1 MQALDW
7 RLRETLVTN
16 YALFFLFPIQDPNIR
31 RMTEAISQDPMFQ
44 EMAKEMQEAMLSGGM
59 DGLNI
64 AGEAGGAPQMPGVDP
79 SKYMDAF
86 SRVMQNPEF
95 MAAAE
100 SLGKGIME
108 QSMDQESLSMLQMF
122 QNPENQAALKA
133 KMEELKDDPELGTM
147 MKDIEENGQSAMMK
161 YMNDPEMMSKMGKK
175 FQEAMEDPDF
185 RKQLKEAPAD
195 EEEGEEEEEPGKE
208 SNIINA
214 ASAGS
219 LERLKELLKEGADAD
234 MKDDEGR
241 TALHFASGYGE
252 LDCMEVLL
260 DAGASI
266 NACDDNKNTALH
278 YSAGYGNKEATELLI
293 KKGADTSLKNAEDK
307 TAKEVAEMNDQEDVA
322 KLL

>member
-1 MQALDW
+1 MCLIG
-7 RLRETLVTN
+7 
-16 YALFFLFPIQDPNIR
+16 LFLLQDPNIR

-59 DGLNI
+59 DGMNL
-64 AGEAGGAPQMPGVDP
+64 GETGAPQMPGVDP

-100 SLGKGIME
+100 SLGKGLME
-108 QSMDQESLSMLQMF
+108 QSMDQESLSMLQML

-133 KMEELKDDPELGTM
+133 KMEELKDDPELGAM

-175 FQEAMEDPDF
+175 FKEAMEDPEF
-185 RKQLKEAPAD
+185 RTQLKQTA
-195 EEEGEEEEEPGKE
+195 EEEEEEEEEEPGKE

-234 MKDDEGR
+234 MKDEEGR

-252 LDCMEVLL
+252 LECMEALL

-266 NACDDNKNTALH
+266 NACDDDKNTALH

-307 TAKEVAEMNDQEDVA
+307 TAKEVAEMNDQDEVA
-322 KLL
+322 KIL

>member
-1 MQALDW
+1 MSGGGG
-7 RLRETLVTN
+7 
-16 YALFFLFPIQDPNIR
+16 FPGFPGMPGMNMDMLQQMMNDPNIR

-59 DGLNI
+59 EGMNL
-64 AGEAGGAPQMPGVDP
+64 GENAAAPQMPGVDP

-86 SRVMQNPEF
+86 SRVMENPEF

-108 QSMDQESLSMLQMF
+108 QSMDQESLSMFQMF
-122 QNPENQAALKA
+122 QNPENQAALKS
-133 KMEELKDDPELGTM
+133 KMEELKDDPELGEM
-147 MKDIEENGQSAMMK
+147 MKDIEVNGQSAMMK

-175 FQEAMEDPDF
+175 FQEAMEDPEF
-185 RKQLKEAPAD
+185 RNRLKNTAAS
-195 EEEGEEEEEPGKE
+195 EEEEEEEEEPGKE

-219 LERLKELLKEGADAD
+219 LDRLKELLKAGADAD
-234 MKDDEGR
+234 MKDEEGR

-252 LDCMEVLL
+252 LECMEALL

-266 NACDDNKNTALH
+266 NGCDDDKNTALH

-293 KKGADTSLKNAEDK
+293 KKGADTTLKNAEDK
-307 TAKEVAEMNDQEDVA
+307 TAKEVAEMNDQEEVA
-322 KLL
+322 KIL